1 MRISF
6 EQTIQDYAD
15 FCYYYYKQQ
24 KSWRKGIH
32 YISLS
37 ITSICLL
44 VLLYYSFLRGDGSD
58 LLPVLFI
65 VAYIIYALVIRSKW
79 GFLKRVERLWK
90 SGKNPD
96 MVGARTLVF
105 EEEKLK
111 VITPTSE
118 TNINWKNGFEYLRE
132 TPKHLLLFT
141 AVNQAILIPKRIFLL
156 DQELFEVRDFIESH
170 LPPEKNTLS

>member
-1 MRISF
+1 MTISF

-24 KSWRKGIH
+24 KSWQKVLH
-32 YISLS
+32 YISLG
-37 ITSICLL
+37 ITSLCLL
-44 VLLYYSFLRGDGSD
+44 VLVYYN
-58 LLPVLFI
+58 LLGRNTTDFFAALFVAIYI
-65 VAYIIYALVIRSKW
+65 VYALAIRSRW
-79 GFLKRVERLWK
+79 GFLKRTERLWR

-96 MVGARTLVF
+96 MVGQRTLVF

-118 TNINWKNGFEYLRE
+118 TSINWKNGFEFLRE

-141 AVNQAILIPKRIFLL
+141 AVNQAILIPKRAFLL
-156 DQELFEVRDFIESH
+156 DQELFEVKDFIETH
-170 LPPEKNTLS
+170 LPADKNRHS